1 MDAEEQE
8 NIYRKKRKM
17 NMKQAGWV
25 VMAIA
30 LAACSGNEKSRLVG
44 NEKSRL
50 DDLPVVAQSVEV
62 GGEKITVCELNLLK
76 DTIDLPLN
84 YWVDDFETVKL
95 DGKDEALVGQGP
107 VCVSENYILVGR
119 ANNVP
124 CKLFRRDG
132 SFVGK
137 VGNIGQGPGEYTMIY
152 DMQIDEQA
160 GHVYLLPWNA
170 KSIFVYDMKGQ
181 YLKDIPLNKKYEKMI
196 VPKGKFKVDA
206 ARNRVAVMLLPF
218 DYLPVVAWVQDMEGN
233 FINEVPMNHLK
244 VKPDFSNEVVS
255 TKAASD
261 ALDVFLCTFWELR
274 KDTLYHLNIEDGKL
288 HPKFTMN
295 FGQRKIAIHDYHE
308 FPRHY
313 VGALTNPV
321 QVGDRTYQTEG
332 EAFFMVDKV
341 SKKGTFFR
349 VGNDFLDNEPIK
361 YMPFHCSNG
370 YFTQNIEPAVLIERL
385 EKGLKNNPDEAGR
398 KKMEALMKTIDED
411 DNNYIFIGKLK
422 TDL

>member
-1 MDAEEQE
+1 
-8 NIYRKKRKM
+8 
-17 NMKQAGWV
+17 MKAKQVCWV

-62 GGEKITVCELNLLK
+62 GGEKMTVCELNLLK

-95 DGKDEALVGQGP
+95 DGTDEALVGQGP
-107 VCVSENYILVGR
+107 VYVSDNYILVGR

-124 CKLFRRDG
+124 CKLFWHDG

-261 ALDVFLCTFWELR
+261 ALDVFLSTFWELR

-295 FGQRKIAIHDYHE
+295 FGQRKITIHDYHE

-385 EKGLKNNPDEAGR
+385 EKGLKNNPDEARR

>member
-1 MDAEEQE
+1 
-8 NIYRKKRKM
+8 
-17 NMKQAGWV
+17 MKAKQVCWV

-30 LAACSGNEKSRLVG
+30 LAACSGNEKSRLVR
-44 NEKSRL
+44 NEMSRL

-62 GGEKITVCELNLLK
+62 GGEKMTVCELNLLK

-95 DGKDEALVGQGP
+95 DGTDEALVGQGP
-107 VCVSENYILVGR
+107 VYVSDNYILVGR

-261 ALDVFLCTFWELR
+261 ALDVFLSTFWELR

-295 FGQRKIAIHDYHE
+295 LGQRKIAIHDYHE

-385 EKGLKNNPDEAGR
+385 EKGLKNNPDEVRR

>member
-1 MDAEEQE
+1 M
-8 NIYRKKRKM
+8 ITV
-17 NMKQAGWV
+17 MKVKQVCWV

-62 GGEKITVCELNLLK
+62 GGEKMTVCELNLLK

-95 DGKDEALVGQGP
+95 DGTDEALVGQGP
-107 VCVSENYILVGR
+107 VCVSDNYILVGR

-261 ALDVFLCTFWELR
+261 ALDVFLSTFWELR

-295 FGQRKIAIHDYHE
+295 LGQRKIAIHDYHE
-308 FPRHY
+308 FPVHY
-313 VGALTNPV
+313 IGALTNPV

-370 YFTQNIEPAVLIERL
+370 YFTQNIEPVVLIERL
-385 EKGLKNNPDEAGR
+385 EKGLKNNPDEARR
-398 KKMEALMKTIDED
+398 KKMEVLMKTIDED